1 MAMIPRLGQV
11 DLTLTAGQSL
21 VVGSFG
27 AGQTKILTAAVST
40 SALPP
45 VYTQTTVLTGN
56 SAYITYAAATN
67 VRIEASPASDVEYDF
82 GTQPALTNSPQSV
95 TTGLTA
101 RAGGGQ
107 GSATPLTGAINRV
120 ATVASAADSV
130 LLPAAVVG
138 RRVSVFNAG
147 ANSMNVFP
155 ASGEAIGTGSANAA
169 QAVGAAK
176 GAIFECVATG
186 VWNYT
191 LSA

>member
-1 MAMIPRLGQV
+1 MPMIPRLGQV
-11 DLTLTAGQSL
+11 DLALTAGQSL

-27 AGQTKILTAAVST
+27 AGQTKISTAAAST

-45 VYTQTTVLTGN
+45 VYALTGVLTGA
-56 SAYITYAAATN
+56 SSYTTYAAATN
-67 VRIEASPASDVEYDF
+67 VRIEASPACDVEYEV
-82 GTQPALTNSPQSV
+82 GTQPALTNSPQAT

-107 GSATPLTGAINRV
+107 ALATPLTGSINRV
-120 ATVASAADSV
+120 TVCATAADSV

-147 ANSMNVFP
+147 AASCNVFP
-155 ASGEAIGTGSANAA
+155 QTGESIGTGAANAA
-169 QAVGAAK
+169 QAVGAAR
-176 GAIFECVATG
+176 GAIFECVANG
-186 VWNYT
+186 LWNYV